1 MGSVQIVPPGQQDD
15 ALIMISNVIRAGIL
29 SALLLGLAGC
39 NDQTVKDFTANAYT
53 SFSPALVAEMARKKM
68 SRESPIMGR
77 IFKEEGKLEVW
88 KQTTSGRYAIIAS
101 YNICKYSGKLGPK
114 FVEGDRQAPEG
125 FYTVRPGQMNPNS
138 QYTLAFN
145 IGYPNAYDR
154 ANGRTGSNLMVHGAC
169 SSSGCYSMTDP
180 QIKQIFAFAAEAF
193 KGGQRE
199 FQIQAYPFKMTAQ
212 NMARYRN
219 DPNFAFWKML
229 KEGYDEFEIT
239 KVPPRVDVCEKRY
252 VFNRKLPDGQTLSA
266 TGACPAHSP
275 EEATKSAAYQS
286 YQKEYNSAFDAALG
300 KKDAA
305 SAKASIN
312 GLEESKIVADW
323 TKRRARG
330 ERIPVEPPTLTRDG
344 KVVITSPMGRANSEA
359 GRKMAALEAAEAE
372 KKRLAAEKAAAEQ
385 AEKERKQQEKVA
397 KELAKIEARNAKEAA
412 KKAEADA
419 KAGRKP
425 ADGAETAA
433 AAQPAVEAAPVEP
446 AAEEGT
452 LTNLRKNVTGRL
464 GKLFGG

>member
-1 MGSVQIVPPGQQDD
+1 MVSRVFH
-15 ALIMISNVIRAGIL
+15 AGIL
-29 SALLLGLAGC
+29 FALLLGLAGC

-68 SRESPIMGR
+68 TRESPIMGR

-114 FVEGDRQAPEG
+114 FTEGDRQAPEG

-199 FQIQAYPFKMTAQ
+199 FQIQAFPFKMTAQ

-219 DPNFAFWKML
+219 DPNYAFWKML

-239 KVPPRVDVCEKRY
+239 KTPPRVDVCEKRY
-252 VFNRKLPDGQTLSA
+252 VFNRKLPDGATLAA
-266 TGACPAHSP
+266 TGACPVAS
-275 EEATKSAAYQS
+275 ESDTLKTSAYQS
-286 YQKEYNSAFDAALG
+286 YHKDYSAAFDAATA
-300 KKDAA
+300 KADAA
-305 SAKASIN
+305 AAKPSIK
-312 GLEESKIVADW
+312 GIDEAKLVADW

-330 ERIPVEPPTLTRDG
+330 ERIPVEPPSLSKDG

-359 GRKMAALEAAEAE
+359 GRRMAALEAAEAE
-372 KKRLAAEKAAAEQ
+372 KKRLAEEKIAAEK
-385 AEKERKQQEKVA
+385 AEKERKHQEKVA
-397 KELAKIEARNAKEAA
+397 AELAKIEARNAKEAA

-419 KAGRKP
+419 KAGKKP
-425 ADGAETAA
+425 ATEGAETAA
-433 AAQPAVEAAPVEP
+433 AETVQPAVEAAPT
-446 AAEEGT
+446 EEST
-452 LTNLRKNVTGRL
+452 LNNLRKKVTGGL